1 MSTRATRP
9 RGALERQVLACLA
22 IADHPLSVG
31 EVLAD
36 LDGDLAYTTVMTTLT
51 RLHSKGAL
59 VREQVGRAYTYAV
72 AGDARAMGSS
82 VTAQRMRR
90 LLEAGDDR
98 AGVLTRFVAGLRPED
113 EQLLTDVL
121 AATEH
126 AEHTEQR

>member
-1 MSTRATRP
+1 MSTTGARP
-9 RGALERQVLACLA
+9 RGALERQVLASLA
-22 IADHPLSVG
+22 VADHPLTVA
-31 EVLAD
+31 EVLAE
-36 LDGDLAYTTVMTTLT
+36 LGGDLAYTTVMTTLT

-59 VREQVGRAYTYAV
+59 VREQIGRAYTYTV
-72 AGDARAMGSS
+72 AGDAQAMGSS

-113 EQLLTDVL
+113 EQLLAALL

-126 AEHTEQR
+126 PEPR

>member
-1 MSTRATRP
+1 MSSPRPRA
-9 RGALERQVLACLA
+9 RGALERQVLACLSV
-22 IADHPLSVG
+22 ADRPLTVA

-36 LDGDLAYTTVMTTLT
+36 LGDDLAYTTVMTTLT

-59 VREQVGRAYTYAV
+59 VREQAGRAFTYAV
-72 AGDARAMGSS
+72 AGDAQAMGSS

-113 EQLLTDVL
+113 EQLLADLL
-121 AATEH
+121 AATEDQQ
-126 AEHTEQR
+126 QR

>member
-1 MSTRATRP
+1 MSTTGARP

-22 IADHPLSVG
+22 IADHSLTVA
-31 EVLAD
+31 EVLAE
-36 LDGDLAYTTVMTTLT
+36 LGGDLAYTTVMTTLA

-59 VREQVGRAYTYAV
+59 VREQIGRAYTYTV
-72 AGDARAMGSS
+72 AGDAQAMGSS

-113 EQLLTDVL
+113 EQLLAELL

-126 AEHTEQR
+126 PEPR